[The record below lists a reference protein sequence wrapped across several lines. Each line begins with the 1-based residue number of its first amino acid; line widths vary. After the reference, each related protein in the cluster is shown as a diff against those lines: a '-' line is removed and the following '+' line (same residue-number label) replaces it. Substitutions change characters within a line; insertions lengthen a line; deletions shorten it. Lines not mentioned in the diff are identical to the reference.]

1 MKKVNIVGK
10 ASNYVKKGKKTK
22 ERVIVKRNEKKERET
37 GKKKEKNKEIEKNG
51 IKWEYR
57 RGGRNRM
64 RGEVKN
70 WRDRRRMG
78 GGVGG
83 YE

>member
-37 GKKKEKNKEIEKNG
+37 GKKKKKTGKNG
-51 IKWEYR
+51 VKEEEGR
-57 RGGRNRM
+57 RK
-64 RGEVKN
+64 E
-70 WRDRRRMG
+70 
-78 GGVGG
+78 
-83 YE
+83 